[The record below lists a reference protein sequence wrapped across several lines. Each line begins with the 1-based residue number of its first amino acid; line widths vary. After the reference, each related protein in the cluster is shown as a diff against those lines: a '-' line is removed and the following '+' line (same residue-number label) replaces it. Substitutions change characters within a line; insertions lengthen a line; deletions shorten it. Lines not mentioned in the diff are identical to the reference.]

1 MAAVTRTNDES
12 KRPSHLLEH
21 LWTALSYVL
30 LGLLLIFAFFPFLWM
45 AITSVKTEDQM
56 RSLARIEEGNTV
68 SSAFIPEPFILDNY
82 RELLAEQPFGTWFL
96 NSAIVSAVSSFLAI
110 AVGAIGA
117 YAITR
122 LKFRGSGV
130 LGMLVLVTY
139 LVPPVILFIPLYSLL
154 RTLGILNSIFGL
166 ILVYPTITVPFA
178 TWVLMGFFDTIPREL
193 DEAALID
200 GCNRWGAFWRV
211 SLPLIAPG
219 LAAAGMFAFTLAWN
233 EYLYAFVFI
242 TDRTQTTLPVAISK
256 MIQGDVY
263 LWGQLMASAT
273 LTTLPV
279 IIFYIY
285 LQRYMVEGLAVGGVK
300 G

>member
-1 MAAVTRTNDES
+1 MTAIRQKDYS
-12 KRPSHLLEH
+12 KRPSQRLEH
-21 LWTALSYVL
+21 VWTALNY
-30 LGLLLIFAFFPFLWM
+30 LLIAILVMFAFFPFLWM
-45 AITSVKTEDQM
+45 VITSVKTEDQM
-56 RSLARIEEGNTV
+56 RSLARIQEGDTV
-68 SSAFIPEPFILDNY
+68 ANAFVPDPVYFENY
-82 RELLAEQPFGTWFL
+82 RELLEEQPFGTWFF
-96 NSAIVSAVSSFLAI
+96 NSALVSFASSFLAI
-110 AVGAIGA
+110 AVGSIGA

-130 LGMLVLVTY
+130 LGILVLVTY
-139 LVPPVILFIPLYSLL
+139 LVPPVILFIPMYSLL

-285 LQRYMVEGLAVGGVK
+285 LQRFMVDGLAVGGVK

>member
-1 MAAVTRTNDES
+1 MTAIKHDYS
-12 KRPSHLLEH
+12 KRPSRT
-21 LWTALSYVL
+21 WTHVWTTLNY
-30 LGLLLIFAFFPFLWM
+30 LLLAILMIFAFFPFVWM
-45 AITSVKTEDQM
+45 VITSLKTEDQM
-56 RSLARIEEGNTV
+56 RSLARIQEGDTV
-68 SSAFIPEPFILDNY
+68 ADAFVPDPLTFESY
-82 RELLAEQPFGTWFL
+82 RELLIDQPFGTWFF
-96 NSAIVSAVSSFLAI
+96 NSAIVALVSSFLAI
-110 AVGAIGA
+110 AVGSIGS

-122 LKFRGSGV
+122 LNFRGNGA

-154 RTLGILNSIFGL
+154 RNMGVLNSIYGL
-166 ILVYPTITVPFA
+166 MLVYPTITVPFA

-200 GCNRWGAFWRV
+200 GCSRWGAFWRV
-211 SLPLIAPG
+211 ALPLIAPG

-242 TDRTQTTLPVAISK
+242 TDRSQTTLPVAISK

-279 IIFYIY
+279 IVFYVY
-285 LQRYMVEGLAVGGVK
+285 LQRFMVDGLAVGGVK